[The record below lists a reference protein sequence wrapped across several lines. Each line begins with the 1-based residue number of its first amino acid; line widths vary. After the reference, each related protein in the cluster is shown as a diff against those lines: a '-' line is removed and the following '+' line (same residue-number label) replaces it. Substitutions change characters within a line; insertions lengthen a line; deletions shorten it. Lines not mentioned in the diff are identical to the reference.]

1 MYMFKGISFL
11 LLLSIS
17 MCSNAYVISGEKWGD
32 PAFGTGAIISW
43 SLMDTGLSC
52 NGTYESI
59 GCSVTSLADFM
70 PLGFESEISRS
81 FDAWSDIAGLTFVQV
96 PDSGDAF
103 NVPGASGD
111 IRLGGHSFDGSGGIL
126 AHGYL
131 PEPGSSSSE
140 GDIHF
145 DSGDLWTTSF
155 GSPGFDIFQVLT
167 HELGHALGLDHTNVP
182 RSLMNPYYTEAFSGP
197 QADDFAGIQYLYGL
211 PAAGNEV
218 PEPASALLL
227 MIGLLGLIVARKQQ
241 RVASGA

>member
-1 MYMFKGISFL
+1 MF
-11 LLLSIS
+11 
-17 MCSNAYVISGEKWGD
+17 SNAYVISGEKWGD
-32 PAFGTGAIISW
+32 PEFGSGAIVSW
-43 SLMDTGLSC
+43 SYMDTGLSC

-70 PLGFESEISRS
+70 PLGFENEIERS
-81 FDAWSDIAGLTFVQV
+81 FDAWSDIAGLTFIQV

-103 NVPGASGD
+103 NAHGSSGD
-111 IRLGGHSFDGSGGIL
+111 IRLGGHSFDGPGGIL

-131 PEPGSSSSE
+131 PQPGSSAA

-155 GSPGFDIFQVLT
+155 GTPGFDIFQVFT

-182 RSLMNPYYTEAFSGP
+182 RSLMNPYYTQAFSGP

-218 PEPASALLL
+218 PEPASVFLL
-227 MIGLLGLIVARKQQ
+227 MIGLLGLIAVRK
-241 RVASGA
+241 RHKVVSDA